1 MGRQILSLASR
12 SKQFHIT
19 GALESPNS
27 PFLGRLVGELIDQKQ
42 LSVSITGSAQEA
54 FGSAQVV
61 IDFSSPE
68 STLKNLIEA
77 KKLGVGLVIGTTGLK
92 DKQKQSIKAASR
104 SIPIVLAPNM
114 SLGVNL
120 LFKLSLLA
128 AETLGKEYRVEIV
141 DVHHIHKKDSPSGT
155 ALELARQVADGL
167 RIPYSRI
174 VSSEDPHAKRK
185 NGTIFILSK
194 REGEVVGDHTVSFI
208 VEGERVELT
217 HRAFSRDAFASGALK
232 AAQFIAAKK
241 KGLYSMQDV
250 LGLNSV

>member
-1 MGRQILSLASR
+1 
-12 SKQFHIT
+12 
-19 GALESPNS
+19 
-27 PFLGRLVGELIDQKQ
+27 
-42 LSVSITGSAQEA
+42 
-54 FGSAQVV
+54 
-61 IDFSSPE
+61 
-68 STLKNLIEA
+68 LIEA

-174 VSSEDPHAKRK
+174 QRS
-185 NGTIFILSK
+185 
-194 REGEVVGDHTVSFI
+194 
-208 VEGERVELT
+208 
-217 HRAFSRDAFASGALK
+217 
-232 AAQFIAAKK
+232 
-241 KGLYSMQDV
+241 
-250 LGLNSV
+250 